1 MRTRG
6 IGGAVETVQITAGR
20 KRMGTM
26 LSSFFKLVFYDG
38 DRDAIRR
45 NEKKKYDHDDPIGA
59 RTQCTVL

>member
-1 MRTRG
+1 M
-6 IGGAVETVQITAGR
+6 ETVQITAGR